1 MIRARREEKPQEWV
15 GVLYDL
21 VRDILDDSEAYDYA
35 RCVWLGGANV
45 SERLSGAASV
55 AGP

>member
-1 MIRARREEKPQEWV
+1 MIRARREEKPRERV

-21 VRDILDDSEAYDYA
+21 ARNILDDSEAYDYA
-35 RCVWLGGANV
+35 RCVWLGSANV